1 MKDIL
6 QDIVAH
12 THSLGFL
19 STVKVTGEELATTI
33 EAMAEDRSVIV
44 NASWDA
50 RAVRMMTAKRQ
61 RGRCRACPSLSLANV
76 DITSDSIFHKL
87 LDRSSLYCD

>member
-6 QDIVAH
+6 QDIVTH

-33 EAMAEDRSVIV
+33 EAMAEDRSVILNAKTHAPV
-44 NASWDA
+44 N
-50 RAVRMMTAKRQ
+50 
-61 RGRCRACPSLSLANV
+61 
-76 DITSDSIFHKL
+76 
-87 LDRSSLYCD
+87 

>member
-33 EAMAEDRSVIV
+33 ESMAEDRSVIV
-44 NASWDA
+44 NAK
-50 RAVRMMTAKRQ
+50 THT
-61 RGRCRACPSLSLANV
+61 PV
-76 DITSDSIFHKL
+76 DEFSGVFGKPEIAQLIGITFEKS
-87 LDRSSLYCD
+87 RV

>member
-44 NASWDA
+44 NAK
-50 RAVRMMTAKRQ
+50 THT
-61 RGRCRACPSLSLANV
+61 PV
-76 DITSDSIFHKL
+76 DEFSGVFGNSCFKGNSRIGCNFWRSGNSCVL
-87 LDRSSLYCD
+87 LVAIKG